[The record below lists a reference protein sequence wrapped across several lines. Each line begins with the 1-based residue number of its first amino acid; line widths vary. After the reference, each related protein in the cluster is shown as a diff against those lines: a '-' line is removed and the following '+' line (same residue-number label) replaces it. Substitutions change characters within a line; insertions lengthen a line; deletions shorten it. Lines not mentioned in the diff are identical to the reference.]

1 MTAATRVTD
10 ALRVEGV
17 TKRFGAVAAVDG
29 VDLTLEPGEI
39 LALVGPSGCG
49 KSTLLRL
56 VAGLL
61 PVDAGR
67 IVIGGRPVDDGRTS
81 VPPERRGVGLVFQDH
96 SLFPHL
102 RVAANVAF
110 GVRGTPRRE
119 RDRVADEALAS
130 VSLEGLGHR
139 YPHELSGGQRQR
151 VAVARALATRPQLV
165 LLDEPFASLDHN
177 LRVQVRA
184 DVVAALRAAGTPA
197 ILVTHDQREA
207 LAVGDRVGVMRAG
220 RIVALGRP
228 GEVFDSPADRFVG
241 SFLGEASFLPLTPKP
256 GGGWG
261 TGLGE
266 VAPQGPIDPARHVA
280 MVRPD
285 DVMFAPTSDGHDE
298 VVAADYLG
306 ATWLYRV
313 RLADGTTVHTEGSHL
328 MPVAVGTMGRAT
340 LTPGHGQVVVADQ

>member
-207 LAVGDRVGVMRAG
+207 LAVGDRAGVMRAG

-241 SFLGEASFLPLTPKP
+241 SFLGEAIFS
-256 GGGWG
+256 
-261 TGLGE
+261 
-266 VAPQGPIDPARHVA
+266 
-280 MVRPD
+280 
-285 DVMFAPTSDGHDE
+285 
-298 VVAADYLG
+298 
-306 ATWLYRV
+306 
-313 RLADGTTVHTEGSHL
+313 
-328 MPVAVGTMGRAT
+328 
-340 LTPGHGQVVVADQ
+340 